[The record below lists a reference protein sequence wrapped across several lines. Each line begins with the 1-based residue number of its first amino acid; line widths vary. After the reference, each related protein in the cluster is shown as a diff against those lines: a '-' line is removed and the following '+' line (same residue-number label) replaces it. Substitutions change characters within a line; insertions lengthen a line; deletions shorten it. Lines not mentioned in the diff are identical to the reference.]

1 MINLII
7 YISLFT
13 CSIFSYAQKTG
24 NEYTNKDE
32 LKKVTKAYKEKKNDL
47 EPLKKH
53 LKRKINYD
61 FNIAQIKI

>member
-24 NEYTNKDE
+24 NDYINKGE
-32 LKKVTKAYKEKKNDL
+32 LEKATKAYKIKKRYRTS
-47 EPLKKH
+47 LKTSK
-53 LKRKINYD
+53 KRDKLR
-61 FNIAQIKI
+61 F